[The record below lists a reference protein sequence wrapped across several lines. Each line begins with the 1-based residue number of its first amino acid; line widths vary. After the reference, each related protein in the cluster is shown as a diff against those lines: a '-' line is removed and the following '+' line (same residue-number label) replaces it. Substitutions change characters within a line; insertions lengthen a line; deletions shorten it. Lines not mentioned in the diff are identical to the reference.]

1 MPTSSSSSESADDRG
16 LVRRFVRTRDE
27 AAFRALYRAHAPSL
41 YGLALRLVRG
51 NEATAQD
58 IVQEAWLRVVPR
70 LGQFRWQSKLRTWL
84 CAVVVNVHR
93 EELRRRARETERVAA
108 ARRGLNVVRGS
119 GSVGSSD
126 LERAIAELPDG
137 YREVL
142 VLHDVEG
149 YTHKEIA
156 SMLGI
161 EEGTSKSQLS
171 RARRAMRTWLDT
183 EGASFHAK

>member
-1 MPTSSSSSESADDRG
+1 M
-16 LVRRFVRTRDE
+16 RD
-27 AAFRALYRAHAPSL
+27 
-41 YGLALRLVRG
+41 
-51 NEATAQD
+51 
-58 IVQEAWLRVVPR
+58 
-70 LGQFRWQSKLRTWL
+70 
-84 CAVVVNVHR
+84 
-93 EELRRRARETERVAA
+93 
-108 ARRGLNVVRGS
+108 S

-126 LERAIAELPDG
+126 LERAIAELPNG

-183 EGASFHAK
+183 EGARFHAR